1 MRTINATILAASLV
15 GVSPVLA
22 AEIPVKAPTM
32 PVKAPPIRTPIPP
45 SVIGIPDTPWSGFYL
60 GGSVG
65 YGQLQSNSDTT
76 HLPSQAAFDA
86 DPFGQSTRPKGW
98 LAGLQAGFNMQSDQ
112 IVYGIEVDWSHA
124 RLRGSSQFGP
134 LPLFGGA
141 PDPGSSQSVT
151 SSVDWLA
158 TARLRLGMAVNLG
171 LGGSTLIYGTGG
183 LALGKISHDVVTD
196 YVGDAFRYPGSG
208 SSIRSGLTGGAGV
221 EMAFSGNWTLK
232 AEWLYFDLSRTTVVA
247 SPVAP
252 NPPFMVSTSA
262 SLRGNI
268 VRLGMNYRFGGNGG
282 ATTSSV
288 VSARN

>member
-32 PVKAPPIRTPIPP
+32 PVKAPPVRTPIPP
-45 SVIGIPDTPWSGFYL
+45 SVIGIPDTSWSGFYV

-65 YGQLQSNSDTT
+65 YGQLQSNSDTV
-76 HLPSQAAFDA
+76 HGPSQAAFNA

-98 LAGLQAGFNMQSDQ
+98 LAGLQAGYNMQSDQ
-112 IVYGIEVDWSHA
+112 VVYGIEVDWSHT
-124 RLRGSSQFGP
+124 RFRGSSRLEP

-141 PDPGSSQSVT
+141 PDPGSSQSIT

-158 TARLRLGMAVNLG
+158 TARLRLGMGVNLG
-171 LGGSTLIYGTGG
+171 LGGDTLIYATGG

-196 YVGDAFRYPGSG
+196 YVGDAFRYPASG
-208 SSIRSGLTGGAGV
+208 STIRSGFAGGAGA

-232 AEWLYFDLSRTTVVA
+232 AEWLFFELSRSSVLA

-252 NPPFMVSTSA
+252 NPPFQVFTEA
-262 SLRGNI
+262 SMRGHI

-282 ATTSSV
+282 GAPV